1 MNLLKKDFGLKE
13 YDWECE
19 IKLDDTLPPLDNPEM
34 SASILTVLDKL
45 TYQKD
50 LGIYKQAAMSL
61 LFFYWLASRER
72 KIGIR
77 VTVDTQVPV
86 SVGLG
91 SSAAYNVSL
100 ATAIMKFFSIDI
112 GENTQGEIS
121 QTGKQLINKWGFQ
134 AEKIMHGSPSG
145 IDNSTST
152 FGGIVA
158 FTGGKIESL
167 EKVPLLQL
175 VIVNTKVSRNTKLL
189 VQKVATLNRDCPTIS
204 KGLLDSVHGVS
215 QSVLNLFKEYPN
227 TLTTDGR
234 TFARIESHLETVI
247 PINDYVLLALGVG
260 HPALD
265 KVREIASKYN
275 FKSKL
280 TGAGG
285 GGSAFVLIPKISPL
299 SQVNALIQDCEAQ
312 GFDCLRVNIGASG
325 VRLHPNHSPLAKK
338 KSKL

>member
-1 MNLLKKDFGLKE
+1 LNLLKKDFGGKE
-13 YDWECE
+13 YAWENGF
-19 IKLDDTLPPLDNPEM
+19 KLDDTLPPIDKPEM
-34 SASILTVLDKL
+34 SPSILSVLDKL
-45 TYQKD
+45 TDQND

-61 LFFYWLASRER
+61 LFYYWLASRER
-72 KIGIR
+72 KVGIR

-100 ATAIMKFFSIDI
+100 ATAILKFFSIDI
-112 GENTQGEIS
+112 GDNQTGEIS
-121 QTGKQLINKWGFQ
+121 HSGKQLINKWAFQ
-134 AEKIMHGSPSG
+134 AEKVMHGNPSG

-158 FTGGKIESL
+158 FTSGQIESL

-189 VQKVATLNRDCPTIS
+189 VSKVGTLNRDYPTIS
-204 KGLLDSVHGVS
+204 KGLLDCVHNVS
-215 QSVLNLFKEYPN
+215 QSVLHLFKEYHS
-227 TLTTDGR
+227 TLTIDGK
-234 TFARIESHLETVI
+234 TFAHIESHLEAVI
-247 PINDYVLLALGVG
+247 PINDYVLFAMGVG
-260 HPALD
+260 HPILD

-285 GGSAFVLIPKISPL
+285 GGSAFVLIPKTSAL
-299 SQVNALIQDCEAQ
+299 SQVNALIQDYSAQ
-312 GFDCLRVNIGASG
+312 GFDCLNVHIGASG
-325 VRLHPNHSPLAKK
+325 VRLHPSHPPLAKK
-338 KSKL
+338 FSKL